1 MNKDDIRLNKAKRD
15 AIKKAW
21 RDTTLKTPTQ
31 KDTLLQ
37 DAVDTFRE
45 LEQSVWD
52 NVINPIVTQNFPQ
65 DDMKILKKYSRG
77 SYSSFAQ
84 YDNCFYFK
92 PSFEDRQETQYCWNY
107 NRDDMTALYY
117 NDLMSKGVNP
127 NLYYEYENKD
137 SNPHF
142 YKHETD
148 LRTAV
153 EDLKVAKYTGQQNYS
168 NYHNQDIDESD
179 LGKLGGHYLL
189 VPQGSC
195 HSRVMMINNESDY
208 EQLRAFNKS
217 KTIMHNAQKDIF
229 KEKIEDI
236 KIMNDEENKNL
247 QEDIKPTC
255 DIKNEIWKTECKIS
269 TNKKTKDKEIVLPK
283 KSKLSEENN
292 LSEKT
297 IYKQVFIKLPEDIET
312 INKLIEYKKNHSGI
326 KEVMIDD
333 KIYLI

>member
-15 AIKKAW
+15 AIKKAF

-52 NVINPIVTQNFPQ
+52 NVIYPTVTKNFPQ
-65 DDMKILKKYSRG
+65 DDMQILKKYSRSSG
-77 SYSSFAQ
+77 GYSSFAQ

-92 PSFEDRQETQYCWNY
+92 PSFSDDSEKQYCWNY

-127 NLYYEYENKD
+127 NLYYEFEGKD
-137 SNPHF
+137 NNPH
-142 YKHETD
+142 YYQQEQNLK
-148 LRTAV
+148 TAIN
-153 EDLKVAKYTGQQNYS
+153 DLKVAKYTGQQSYS
-168 NYHNQDIDESD
+168 HYHDQDIKESD
-179 LGKLGGHYLL
+179 IGNLGGHYLL

-195 HSRVMMINNESDY
+195 HSRVMMIDSESDF

-229 KEKIEDI
+229 KEKI
-236 KIMNDEENKNL
+236 
-247 QEDIKPTC
+247 QEI
-255 DIKNEIWKTECKIS
+255 EIINS
-269 TNKKTKDKEIVLPK
+269 IVDQ
-283 KSKLSEENN
+283 SKFLSEVKNYWVDLDDCVNFDTDEIGTAISII
-292 LSEKT
+292 SEEA
-297 IYKQVFIKLPEDIET
+297 KQRLLDSAKIRQAQRDNIVAVITTP
-312 INKLIEYKKNHSGI
+312 
-326 KEVMIDD
+326 KE
-333 KIYLI
+333 KSLT

>member
-1 MNKDDIRLNKAKRD
+1 MKKDDIRLNKAKRD

-52 NVINPIVTQNFPQ
+52 NVINPVVCSNFPQ
-65 DDMKILKKYSRG
+65 DDMQILKKYSRG
-77 SYSSFAQ
+77 NYSSFAQ

-107 NRDDMTALYY
+107 NRNDMTALYY

-127 NLYYEYENKD
+127 NLYYEFEGKD
-137 SNPHF
+137 SNPYY
-142 YKHETD
+142 YKQEQD
-148 LRTAV
+148 LKDAV
-153 EDLKVAKYTGQQNYS
+153 DNLKVAKYTGQQSYN
-168 NYHNQDIDESD
+168 NYHDNEINESD
-179 LGKLGGHYLL
+179 IKNLGGHYLL

-195 HSRVMMINNESDY
+195 HSRVMMIHNESDY

-217 KTIMHNAQKDIF
+217 KTNMHNAQRDIF

-236 KIMNDEENKNL
+236 NIMNN
-247 QEDIKPTC
+247 
-255 DIKNEIWKTECKIS
+255 
-269 TNKKTKDKEIVLPK
+269 IVDQ
-283 KSKLSEENN
+283 SKFLSEVKKYWIDLEQCVNFDADEIGTAISII
-292 LSEKT
+292 SEEAKQRLLDSAKLRQAQRDIVAVVKT
-297 IYKQVFIKLPEDIET
+297 P
-312 INKLIEYKKNHSGI
+312 
-326 KEVMIDD
+326 KEKV
-333 KIYLI
+333 LA

>member
-65 DDMKILKKYSRG
+65 DDMKILKKYSRNG
-77 SYSSFAQ
+77 SYGSFAQ

-142 YKHETD
+142 YKHEQD
-148 LRTAV
+148 LKDAV
-153 EDLKVAKYTGQQNYS
+153 DNLKVAKYTGQQKYN
-168 NYHNQDIDESD
+168 NYHDADINESD
-179 LGKLGGHYLL
+179 IGNLGGHYLL

-195 HSRVMMINNESDY
+195 HSRVMMIHNESDY

-217 KTIMHNAQKDIF
+217 KTNMHNAQRDIF
-229 KEKIEDI
+229 KEKIQLIND
-236 KIMNDEENKNL
+236 MNAVVDQAKF
-247 QEDIKPTC
+247 
-255 DIKNEIWKTECKIS
+255 
-269 TNKKTKDKEIVLPK
+269 
-283 KSKLSEENN
+283 LSEVKKYWIDLDDCVNFDADEIGTAVSIISDDTKQR
-292 LSEKT
+292 LLDSAKLRQAQRDIVAVVKTPKEK
-297 IYKQVFIKLPEDIET
+297 VLA
-312 INKLIEYKKNHSGI
+312 
-326 KEVMIDD
+326 
-333 KIYLI
+333 

>member
-37 DAVDTFRE
+37 DAVDTFRK

-52 NVINPIVTQNFPQ
+52 NVINPVVTQNFPQ

-77 SYSSFAQ
+77 GYGGNFAQ

-127 NLYYEYENKD
+127 NLYYEYEGKD
-137 SNPHF
+137 NNPHY
-142 YKHETD
+142 YKQEQD
-148 LRTAV
+148 LKDAV
-153 EDLKVAKYTGQQNYS
+153 DNLKVAKYTGQQNYS
-168 NYHNQDIDESD
+168 NYHDADINESD
-179 LGKLGGHYLL
+179 IGNLGGHYLL

-195 HSRVMMINNESDY
+195 HSRVMMIHNESDF

-217 KTIMHNAQKDIF
+217 KTNMHNAQRDIF
-229 KEKIEDI
+229 KEKIQLINDMNAVVDQAKFLNEVRKYWIDLDDCVNFDADEIGTAVSIISDDTKQRLLDSAKLRQAQRDI
-236 KIMNDEENKNL
+236 VAVV
-247 QEDIKPTC
+247 
-255 DIKNEIWKTECKIS
+255 KTP
-269 TNKKTKDKEIVLPK
+269 KEKVLA
-283 KSKLSEENN
+283 
-292 LSEKT
+292 
-297 IYKQVFIKLPEDIET
+297 
-312 INKLIEYKKNHSGI
+312 
-326 KEVMIDD
+326 
-333 KIYLI
+333 

>member
-1 MNKDDIRLNKAKRD
+1 MKKDDIRLNKAKRD

-52 NVINPIVTQNFPQ
+52 NVINPVVTQNFPQ
-65 DDMKILKKYSRG
+65 DDMKILKKYSRNG
-77 SYSSFAQ
+77 SYGAFAQ

-92 PSFEDRQETQYCWNY
+92 PSFVDRSEQQFCWNY

-142 YKHETD
+142 YKHEQD
-148 LRTAV
+148 LKDAV
-153 EDLKVAKYTGQQNYS
+153 DNLKVAKYTGQQNYS
-168 NYHNQDIDESD
+168 NYHDQEINESD
-179 LGKLGGHYLL
+179 IKNLGGHYLL

-208 EQLRAFNKS
+208 EQLRAFNRS
-217 KTIMHNAQKDIF
+217 KTNMHNAQKDIF
-229 KEKIEDI
+229 KEKIQLIND
-236 KIMNDEENKNL
+236 MNAVVDQAKF
-247 QEDIKPTC
+247 
-255 DIKNEIWKTECKIS
+255 
-269 TNKKTKDKEIVLPK
+269 
-283 KSKLSEENN
+283 LSEVRKYWVDLDDCVNFDADEIGTAVSIISDDTKQR
-292 LSEKT
+292 LLDSAKLRQAQRDIVAVVKTPKEK
-297 IYKQVFIKLPEDIET
+297 VLA
-312 INKLIEYKKNHSGI
+312 
-326 KEVMIDD
+326 
-333 KIYLI
+333 

>member
-1 MNKDDIRLNKAKRD
+1 MNKNDIRLNKAKRD

-52 NVINPIVTQNFPQ
+52 NVINPVVTSNFPQ
-65 DDMKILKKYSRG
+65 DDMQILKKYSRG
-77 SYSSFAQ
+77 GYGGSFAQ

-127 NLYYEYENKD
+127 NLYYEFEGKD
-137 SNPHF
+137 NNPHY
-142 YKHETD
+142 YKQEQD
-148 LRTAV
+148 LMTAV
-153 EDLKVAKYTGQQNYS
+153 DDLKVAKYTGKRSYS
-168 NYHNQDIDESD
+168 NYHDQDINESD
-179 LGKLGGHYLL
+179 ISNLGGHYLL

-195 HSRVMMINNESDY
+195 HSRVMMINNESDF
-208 EQLRAFNKS
+208 EQLRAFNRS
-217 KTIMHNAQKDIF
+217 KTNMHNAQRDIF

-236 KIMNDEENKNL
+236 NIMNN
-247 QEDIKPTC
+247 
-255 DIKNEIWKTECKIS
+255 
-269 TNKKTKDKEIVLPK
+269 IVDQ
-283 KSKLSEENN
+283 SKFLSEVKKYWIDLEQCVNFDADEIGTAISII
-292 LSEKT
+292 SEEAKQRLLDSAKIRQAQRDIVAVVKT
-297 IYKQVFIKLPEDIET
+297 PKEKVFA
-312 INKLIEYKKNHSGI
+312 
-326 KEVMIDD
+326 
-333 KIYLI
+333 

>member
-15 AIKKAW
+15 AIKKAF

-52 NVINPIVTQNFPQ
+52 NVIYPTVTKNFPQ
-65 DDMKILKKYSRG
+65 DDMQILKKYSRG
-77 SYSSFAQ
+77 GYNGSFAQ

-92 PSFEDRQETQYCWNY
+92 PSFSDDSEKQYCWNY

-127 NLYYEYENKD
+127 NLYYEYENND
-137 SNPHF
+137 NNPHY
-142 YKHETD
+142 YKQHQD
-148 LRTAV
+148 LKDAV
-153 EDLKVAKYTGQQNYS
+153 DNLKVAKYTGKKEYS
-168 NYHNQDIDESD
+168 NYHDANINESD
-179 LGKLGGHYLL
+179 IKNLGGHYLL

-217 KTIMHNAQKDIF
+217 KNNMHNAQKDIF
-229 KEKIEDI
+229 KEKIE
-236 KIMNDEENKNL
+236 
-247 QEDIKPTC
+247 
-255 DIKNEIWKTECKIS
+255 EI
-269 TNKKTKDKEIVLPK
+269 EIINSIVDQ
-283 KSKLSEENN
+283 SKFLSEVKKYWVDLEQCVNFEADEIGTAISIV
-292 LSEKT
+292 SEEAKQRLLDSAKIRQAQRDIVAVVKT
-297 IYKQVFIKLPEDIET
+297 PKGKVLA
-312 INKLIEYKKNHSGI
+312 
-326 KEVMIDD
+326 
-333 KIYLI
+333 

>member
-52 NVINPIVTQNFPQ
+52 NVIKPVVTKNFPQ
-65 DDMKILKKYSRG
+65 DDMQILKKYSRG
-77 SYSSFAQ
+77 GYGGSFAQ

-127 NLYYEYENKD
+127 NLYYEFEGKD
-137 SNPHF
+137 SNPHY
-142 YKHETD
+142 YKQEQD
-148 LRTAV
+148 LKDAV
-153 EDLKVAKYTGQQNYS
+153 DNLKVAKYTGQQNYN
-168 NYHNQDIDESD
+168 NYHDADINESD
-179 LGKLGGHYLL
+179 IGNLGGHYLL

-195 HSRVMMINNESDY
+195 HSRVMMIHNESDY

-217 KTIMHNAQKDIF
+217 KTNMHNAQRDIF
-229 KEKIEDI
+229 KEKIQLIND
-236 KIMNDEENKNL
+236 MNAVVDQAKF
-247 QEDIKPTC
+247 
-255 DIKNEIWKTECKIS
+255 
-269 TNKKTKDKEIVLPK
+269 
-283 KSKLSEENN
+283 LSEVKKYWIDLDDCVNFDADEIGTAVSIISDDTKQR
-292 LSEKT
+292 LLDSAKLRQAQRDIVAVVKTPKEK
-297 IYKQVFIKLPEDIET
+297 VLA
-312 INKLIEYKKNHSGI
+312 
-326 KEVMIDD
+326 
-333 KIYLI
+333 

>member
-52 NVINPIVTQNFPQ
+52 NVIYPTVTKNFPQ
-65 DDMKILKKYSRG
+65 DDMQILKKYSRSSG
-77 SYSSFAQ
+77 GYSSFAQ

-92 PSFEDRQETQYCWNY
+92 PSFSDDSEKQYCWNY

-127 NLYYEYENKD
+127 NLYYEFEGKD
-137 SNPHF
+137 SNPHY
-142 YKHETD
+142 YKQEQD
-148 LRTAV
+148 LKDAV
-153 EDLKVAKYTGQQNYS
+153 DNLKVAKYTGNKSYN
-168 NYHNQDIDESD
+168 NYHDADINESD
-179 LGKLGGHYLL
+179 IGNLGGHYLL

-195 HSRVMMINNESDY
+195 HSRVMMINSESDF

-229 KEKIEDI
+229 KEKIQLINDMNAVVDQAKFLNEVRKYWIDLDDCVNFDADEIGTAVSIISDDTKQRLLDSAKLRQAQRDI
-236 KIMNDEENKNL
+236 VAVV
-247 QEDIKPTC
+247 
-255 DIKNEIWKTECKIS
+255 KTP
-269 TNKKTKDKEIVLPK
+269 KEKVLA
-283 KSKLSEENN
+283 
-292 LSEKT
+292 
-297 IYKQVFIKLPEDIET
+297 
-312 INKLIEYKKNHSGI
+312 
-326 KEVMIDD
+326 
-333 KIYLI
+333 

>member
-52 NVINPIVTQNFPQ
+52 NVIYPTVTKNFPQ
-65 DDMKILKKYSRG
+65 DDMQILKKYSRG
-77 SYSSFAQ
+77 SGGYSSFAQ

-127 NLYYEYENKD
+127 NLYYEFEGKD
-137 SNPHF
+137 SNPHY
-142 YKHETD
+142 YKQEQD
-148 LRTAV
+148 LKDAV
-153 EDLKVAKYTGQQNYS
+153 DNLKVAKYTGNKSYNS
-168 NYHNQDIDESD
+168 YHDQDINESD
-179 LGKLGGHYLL
+179 IGNLGGHYLL

-195 HSRVMMINNESDY
+195 HSRVMMIHNESDY

-217 KTIMHNAQKDIF
+217 KTNMQNAQRDIF
-229 KEKIEDI
+229 KEKIQLINDMNAVVDQSKFLNEVRKYWIDLDDCVNFDADEIGTAVSIISDDTKQRLLDSAKLRQAQRDI
-236 KIMNDEENKNL
+236 VAVV
-247 QEDIKPTC
+247 
-255 DIKNEIWKTECKIS
+255 KTP
-269 TNKKTKDKEIVLPK
+269 KEKVL
-283 KSKLSEENN
+283 
-292 LSEKT
+292 T
-297 IYKQVFIKLPEDIET
+297 
-312 INKLIEYKKNHSGI
+312 
-326 KEVMIDD
+326 
-333 KIYLI
+333 

>member
-1 MNKDDIRLNKAKRD
+1 MKKDDIRLNKAKRD

-52 NVINPIVTQNFPQ
+52 NVINPVVCSNFPQ

-77 SYSSFAQ
+77 GYNGSFAQ

-127 NLYYEYENKD
+127 NLYYEFEGKD
-137 SNPHF
+137 NNPHF
-142 YKHETD
+142 YQHEQD
-148 LRTAV
+148 LIKAV
-153 EDLKVAKYTGQQNYS
+153 DDLKVAKYTGRKEYS
-168 NYHNQDIDESD
+168 SYHDHDLNESD
-179 LGKLGGHYLL
+179 VKNLGGHYLM

-195 HSRVMMINNESDY
+195 HSRVMMIHNESDF

-217 KTIMHNAQKDIF
+217 KTNMHNAQKDIF
-229 KEKIEDI
+229 KEKIQLIND
-236 KIMNDEENKNL
+236 MNAVVDQAKF
-247 QEDIKPTC
+247 
-255 DIKNEIWKTECKIS
+255 
-269 TNKKTKDKEIVLPK
+269 
-283 KSKLSEENN
+283 LSEVRKYWIDLDDCVNFDADEIGTAVSIISDDTKQR
-292 LSEKT
+292 LLDSAKLRQAQRDIVAVVKTPKEK
-297 IYKQVFIKLPEDIET
+297 VLA
-312 INKLIEYKKNHSGI
+312 
-326 KEVMIDD
+326 
-333 KIYLI
+333 